1 MRSPSL
7 RRSDRFRSTLLESFS
22 FIILLAAILYHSW
35 SLLPQVIT
43 DLGRVRKD
51 FAQPGLWRS
60 ANFSQNLRFANYVK
74 FLNENIPESARV
86 VLPAKEYG
94 PWAGTTTPF
103 MQFFLA
109 PRRVYNCVQSPAACL
124 DDFGTAN
131 SYFLLFDV
139 EAVQNGLSGLEPDR
153 IRLFDGDWGIYIPGT
168 GANSSTSLL
177 PPFTSAA
184 EIFKAAALPLIWL
197 AFLTISG
204 YIFSGIFMP
213 DGQTGSNI
221 AVAYGLITGLIS
233 LSLFLCLLAGFGLSP
248 LIIVFIS
255 VFWFVISL
263 IVRFAMK
270 EFPIAA
276 LLENKL
282 AFRFPPRIDYWQVGY
297 LIVGGITALLAVG
310 KGYHATDAII
320 LWGAKGYGIASYGL
334 VEGASQWGT
343 GTTYYTLHIPILI
356 AAFRVLFNESLPA
369 SKFIFPLYFVGLLTL
384 IYHYIH
390 QRITAKWAGLGTL
403 ALATAPIL
411 FRHGTIGYANLAFA
425 FYFIAAVLTIQEA
438 LDRSSNAMPELKY
451 FFFSGIFFL
460 LSAWTRPEGFILSA
474 LGIGL
479 FSSLLLARKS
489 QPNKSKSILFLAA
502 PLIMFT
508 AVWVVL
514 APRIYQGSVRESGL
528 ISQAISQIFQGNLH
542 ISEAAFVLKSLGSEI
557 INTGTWGIIGI
568 GSLLF
573 VVLGIGM
580 RGKTFIS
587 PILVLGCLC
596 LAFYLGMYYI
606 TSYDRFQ
613 DISWWV
619 NTGLDRM
626 IMPGI
631 ILLWSGGITSIL
643 GIRN

>member
-1 MRSPSL
+1 MRYPSL
-7 RRSDRFRSTLLESFS
+7 RRSGRFRSTLLEFSS

-35 SLLPQVIT
+35 ILIPQVIT

-51 FAQPGLWRS
+51 FAQSGLWRS

-86 VLPAKEYG
+86 ILPAKEYG

-109 PRRVYNCVQSPAACL
+109 PRQVYNCVQSPAACL

-131 SYFLLFDV
+131 TYFLLFDV
-139 EAVQNGLSGLEPDR
+139 EAVQGHLSGLEPDR
-153 IRLFDGDWGIYIPGT
+153 IQLFDRDWGIYIPGA
-168 GANSSTSLL
+168 GANRSSSLL
-177 PPFTSAA
+177 APFTSAA
-184 EIFKAAALPLIWL
+184 EIIEAAALPLIWL

-204 YIFSGIFMP
+204 YIFSGILIP
-213 DGQTGSNI
+213 DGQTASNI
-221 AVAYGLITGLIS
+221 AVAYGLSTGLIS
-233 LSLFLCLLAGFGLSP
+233 LSLFLCLLAGFNLSP
-248 LIIVFIS
+248 LLIVFIS
-255 VFWFVISL
+255 VFWFTISL
-263 IVRFAMK
+263 IVLFAVK
-270 EFPIAA
+270 GLPIAA

-282 AFRFPPRIDYWQVGY
+282 AFSFPPRIDYWRVGY
-297 LIVGGITALLAVG
+297 LILGGITALLAVG
-310 KGYHATDAII
+310 KGYHTTDAIV

-343 GTTYYTLHIPILI
+343 STTHYTLHIPILI

-369 SKFIFPLYFVGLLTL
+369 SKLIFPLYFLGLLTL
-384 IYHYIH
+384 IYNYLGE
-390 QRITAKWAGLGTL
+390 RITAKWAGLGTL

-438 LDRSSNAMPELKY
+438 LDRSSNTMPELKY

-479 FSSLLLARKS
+479 FSSLLLAQKIH
-489 QPNKSKSILFLAA
+489 PNKSKSILILAA
-502 PLIMFT
+502 PLTMF
-508 AVWVVL
+508 AVMWVVL
-514 APRIYQGSVRESGL
+514 APHIYQGSVRESGL
-528 ISQAISQIFQGNLH
+528 INQAISQILQGNLH

-557 INTGTWGIIGI
+557 INTSSWGIIGI
-568 GSLLF
+568 GSILF
-573 VVLGIGM
+573 AVLGIGIKG
-580 RGKTFIS
+580 RTFIS
-587 PILVLGCLC
+587 PILMLGWLS

-626 IMPGI
+626 IMLGI
-631 ILLWSGGITSIL
+631 VLLWSGGITSIL